1 MNSHSEI
8 GALVGNPPVW
18 VSTCLEQRGFLTT
31 GQLAQGKNRRERH
44 RHWGPEGSRAGGHLW
59 VGEWN
64 VLLLWTV
71 LIYVW
76 IWGNCRC
83 SWTFSQC
90 LVLCL
95 SLSNIDPECRVHWL
109 LIKHT
114 LLVNQYAASVLF
126 WLEPRE
132 LSSFPLIQYLNTFR
146 QTSNNCYVL

>member
-1 MNSHSEI
+1 MGVHMPWAKGFSHHRAAGTGEEQEGEAQAL
-8 GALVGNPPVW
+8 GAWGEQSRWAFVGGRMKR
-18 VSTCLEQRGFLTT
+18 SITLDCF
-31 GQLAQGKNRRERH
+31 
-44 RHWGPEGSRAGGHLW
+44 
-59 VGEWN
+59 
-64 VLLLWTV
+64 

-76 IWGNCRC
+76 IWRNCRC